1 MKWSADDSAIDFGL
15 GQGLNAVGILC
26 VFQGIQNAG
35 ISQKIRGSA
44 AKHFGEFAHIKRGRG
59 EMHSP
64 RLDSHFA
71 FQRWPAYNSTTRF
84 GLSRQDLAAFGTAAG
99 KNLAAVGSSHSLPET
114 MNLGTMTTA
123 GLVGTLHLW
132 TPP

>member
-59 EMHSP
+59 ECI
-64 RLDSHFA
+64 R
-71 FQRWPAYNSTTRF
+71 PA
-84 GLSRQDLAAFGTAAG
+84 
-99 KNLAAVGSSHSLPET
+99 
-114 MNLGTMTTA
+114 
-123 GLVGTLHLW
+123 W
-132 TPP
+132 TPILLFSGGLLMIQLPNLD